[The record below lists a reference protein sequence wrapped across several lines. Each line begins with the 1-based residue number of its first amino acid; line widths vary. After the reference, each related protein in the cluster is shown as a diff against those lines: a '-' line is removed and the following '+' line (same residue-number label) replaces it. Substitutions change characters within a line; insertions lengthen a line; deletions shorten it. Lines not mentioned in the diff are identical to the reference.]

1 MNYTN
6 FPYGQIPNAPLRIVQ
21 AQSLFEPSMQIP
33 LIQLKNNNNKKNKN
47 LNKKQNGKNE
57 EEEEE
62 IDSCE
67 SNKNQIKTP
76 QGKKNIIENTPQL
89 INSFCYVNDNMI
101 NQKNLKMNE
110 NLGNNN
116 EEYGNNNII
125 NMLSNNVK
133 NNSKSKSKSKK
144 NVTYFNKNTLAILE
158 NFDLTNEEKLLY
170 ILDNFKN
177 IKIDPL
183 IIKVLEDRKNN
194 KKIIYDNKNINI
206 YNDSQNY
213 NEKDKNIFSLKKKIN
228 GDQNSLQSSNNEN
241 NNYAAPQPI
250 VKPVFPMDD
259 KILFKNLEIYK
270 ISKDILDRPCPIKID
285 IDYNILNKLFIIWD
299 FLITFKD
306 IIFVEKVYD
315 FEINTNILVFYN
327 DLLGE
332 ENNYQYYK
340 SVFISLLLLCIKN
353 IPNVLPNL
361 KDPKLF
367 LLKSILDN
375 LHSLS
380 FNIILD
386 SPMVVLKEITN
397 CFLYNNSIE
406 ENNLKIIQ
414 NVVQNVNNVKN
425 KENFENNKI
434 IFENEEYEDNIKKLD
449 SNTKIYLLNII
460 IGLCFETILV
470 KDKIRSEYENMNT
483 LSYTKKGLDE
493 SLFDTEKRM
502 KELNRMENFKTLS
515 SDIENLEKKLK
526 ELKGEGEGDKIDV
539 EKEKEKGKVENNN
552 DINIEENNEIL
563 KEMEKEN
570 NMNMNMNIEEDK
582 NKKKEIKEL
591 ETQIDRYKSILIE
604 NEKLIERKKDINVK
618 IAEIIEKIYNLKT
631 LRKKYLGID
640 YQSNEYYYFIS
651 VPNKIYTKNKKK
663 EEWGYFENKED
674 IHKLINKLTDKG
686 KNEKKLK
693 VILKFILSQMKEKE
707 EKEKK
712 EKKEKFIEI
721 EEQSKVEEKDKEN
734 IEENNNINND
744 EDDDVKLINGNENK
758 EAENS
763 NENGIQIKIE
773 KISLVK
779 QQNNE
784 NNSNEDE
791 NNKKTNEVCN
801 INLGV
806 STRKKNNIN
815 NKTNKQKEKIE
826 MDKIHI
832 IEDDE
837 DEEIREDNAQNDLE
851 ENKITEEKDIITINK
866 NKLNIN
872 TKKENEDNKA
882 PINPPKKELFT
893 FIISEDRLQLN
904 IILMKIDDVFSEYL
918 VQFNKQWESE
928 KNRQMWKS
936 IITKN
941 ATDKNILTT
950 LKMFNHKFKNPYK
963 ILSAEEE
970 QELLLKDKSNKIANN
985 FVFDDENGNNF
996 SIPETNNLLMLSPK
1010 VKIWSK
1016 EMDLIDIDNYYNN
1029 YLLLNVFSRE
1039 QLCYVVHFYEMA
1051 IFGLV
1056 HRREGKRKL

>member
-6 FPYGQIPNAPLRIVQ
+6 FPYGQIPNTPLRIVQ
-21 AQSLFEPSMQIP
+21 AQSLFEPSVQIP

-62 IDSCE
+62 IDSSV
-67 SNKNQIKTP
+67 SNKNQMISP
-76 QGKKNIIENTPQL
+76 QGKKNVIENTPQL
-89 INSFCYVNDNMI
+89 INSFCYVNDNTI
-101 NQKNLKMNE
+101 NQKNLNSNE
-110 NLGNNN
+110 NTVNNN
-116 EEYGNNNII
+116 EEYSNNNII
-125 NMLSNNVK
+125 NMLSNNIK
-133 NNSKSKSKSKK
+133 NNSRPKSKSKK

-158 NFDLTNEEKLLY
+158 NFELTNEEKLLY

-194 KKIIYDNKNINI
+194 KKIIYENKNVNI

-228 GDQNSLQSSNNEN
+228 GDQNSLQSSINEN
-241 NNYAAPQPI
+241 NNYVAPQPI
-250 VKPVFPMDD
+250 MKPVFPIDD

-270 ISKDILDRPCPIKID
+270 ISKDILDRPCPTKID

-315 FEINTNILVFYN
+315 FEINKNILVFYN
-327 DLLGE
+327 DLLGK

-386 SPMVVLKEITN
+386 SPMVILKEITN

-414 NVVQNVNNVKN
+414 NVVQNVNSAKN
-425 KENFENNKI
+425 KEKFENNKI
-434 IFENEEYEDNIKKLD
+434 IFEKEEYEDNIQKLD
-449 SNTKIYLLNII
+449 NNTKIYLLNII

-470 KDKIRSEYENMNT
+470 KDKIRSEYENMNS
-483 LSYTKKGLDE
+483 LSLTKKGLDE

-515 SDIENLEKKLK
+515 TDIENLEKKLR
-526 ELKGEGEGDKIDV
+526 ELKGEGDKMEV
-539 EKEKEKGKVENNN
+539 EKEKVVNNN
-552 DINIEENNEIL
+552 DFKNEQNNENNENL
-563 KEMEKEN
+563 KEMEKEKEN
-570 NMNMNMNIEEDK
+570 NMNMNIEDDK

-640 YQSNEYYYFIS
+640 YQSNEYYYFFS

-663 EEWGYFENKED
+663 EEWSYFENKED
-674 IHKLINKLTDKG
+674 IQKLINKLTDKG

-712 EKKEKFIEI
+712 EKKENFIEI
-721 EEQSKVEEKDKEN
+721 EEQSKEEEKEKEKN
-734 IEENNNINND
+734 DANDNINIDD
-744 EDDDVKLINGNENK
+744 EDIKLINGNENK
-758 EAENS
+758 DAENS
-763 NENGIQIKIE
+763 NGIQIKIE
-773 KISLVK
+773 KISLAK

-791 NNKKTNEVCN
+791 NNKKSEVCN

-806 STRKKNNIN
+806 NTRKKNNIN

-837 DEEIREDNAQNDLE
+837 DEEIEEEDDVQSELE
-851 ENKITEEKDIITINK
+851 ENKIIEEKEIFTLNK
-866 NKLNIN
+866 NKLNN
-872 TKKENEDNKA
+872 NPKKENEENKT

-893 FIISEDRLQLN
+893 FVISEDRLQLN

-928 KNRQMWKS
+928 RNRQMWKS

-1039 QLCYVVHFYEMA
+1039 LLS
-1051 IFGLV
+1051 IFMRWLY
-1056 HRREGKRKL
+1056 LD

>member
-21 AQSLFEPSMQIP
+21 AQSLFEPSVQIP
-33 LIQLKNNNNKKNKN
+33 YFQLKNNNNKKNKN

-62 IDSCE
+62 IDSSE
-67 SNKNQIKTP
+67 SNKNQMKIP
-76 QGKKNIIENTPQL
+76 QGKKMVIENTPQL
-89 INSFCYVNDNMI
+89 INSFCYVNDNTI
-101 NQKNLKMNE
+101 NQKNLKSNE
-110 NLGNNN
+110 NSINNN
-116 EEYGNNNII
+116 EEYSNNNII
-125 NMLSNNVK
+125 NILSNNAK
-133 NNSKSKSKSKK
+133 NNSRPKSKSKK

-206 YNDSQNY
+206 YNESQNY

-228 GDQNSLQSSNNEN
+228 GDQNSLQSSINEN
-241 NNYAAPQPI
+241 NNYTAPQP
-250 VKPVFPMDD
+250 VMKPVFPIDD

-270 ISKDILDRPCPIKID
+270 ISKDILDRPCPTKID

-315 FEINTNILVFYN
+315 FEINKNILVFYN

-367 LLKSILDN
+367 LLKTILDN

-406 ENNLKIIQ
+406 ENNFKIIQ
-414 NVVQNVNNVKN
+414 SVVQNVNNVKN
-425 KENFENNKI
+425 KEKFENNKI

-449 SNTKIYLLNII
+449 KNTKIYLLNII

-470 KDKIRSEYENMNT
+470 KDKIRSEYENMNS
-483 LSYTKKGLDE
+483 LSFTKKGLDE

-526 ELKGEGEGDKIDV
+526 ELKGEGDKMEV
-539 EKEKEKGKVENNN
+539 EKEKVDSNN
-552 DINIEENNEIL
+552 DQNEQNNENL
-563 KEMEKEN
+563 EEKEKEN
-570 NMNMNMNIEEDK
+570 NMNMNIEEDK

-640 YQSNEYYYFIS
+640 YQSNEYYYFFS

-663 EEWGYFENKED
+663 EEWGFFENKED
-674 IHKLINKLTDKG
+674 IQKLINKLTDKG

-721 EEQSKVEEKDKEN
+721 EEQSKEEEKEKEKKD
-734 IEENNNINND
+734 ENNSINND
-744 EDDDVKLINGNENK
+744 DEDAKLMNGNENK
-758 EAENS
+758 DAENS
-763 NENGIQIKIE
+763 NGIQIKIE
-773 KISLVK
+773 KISLANK
-779 QQNNE
+779 QNNE

-791 NNKKTNEVCN
+791 NNKKKNEVCN
-801 INLGV
+801 INLGPN
-806 STRKKNNIN
+806 TRKKNNVN
-815 NKTNKQKEKIE
+815 NKANKQKEKVE

-837 DEEIREDNAQNDLE
+837 DDEIEEDNAQSELD
-851 ENKITEEKDIITINK
+851 ENKIIEEKEVITINK
-866 NKLNIN
+866 NKLIN
-872 TKKENEDNKA
+872 NPKKENEENKTLV
-882 PINPPKKELFT
+882 NPPKKELFT
-893 FIISEDRLQLN
+893 FVISEDRLQLN
-904 IILMKIDDVFSEYL
+904 VILMKIDDVFSEYL
-918 VQFNKQWESE
+918 IQFNKQWESE
-928 KNRQMWKS
+928 KNRQIWKS

>member
-21 AQSLFEPSMQIP
+21 AQSLFEPSVQIP
-33 LIQLKNNNNKKNKN
+33 YFQLKNNNNKKNKN

-62 IDSCE
+62 IDSSE
-67 SNKNQIKTP
+67 SNKNQMKIP
-76 QGKKNIIENTPQL
+76 QGKKMVIENTPQL
-89 INSFCYVNDNMI
+89 INSFCYVNDNTI
-101 NQKNLKMNE
+101 NQKNLKSNE
-110 NLGNNN
+110 NSINNN
-116 EEYGNNNII
+116 EEYSNNNII
-125 NMLSNNVK
+125 NILSNNAK
-133 NNSKSKSKSKK
+133 NNSRPKSKSKK

-206 YNDSQNY
+206 YTDSQNY

-228 GDQNSLQSSNNEN
+228 GDQNSLQSSINEN
-241 NNYAAPQPI
+241 NNYTAPQP
-250 VKPVFPMDD
+250 VMKPVFPIDD
-259 KILFKNLEIYK
+259 KILFKNLDIYK
-270 ISKDILDRPCPIKID
+270 ISKDILDRPCPTKID

-315 FEINTNILVFYN
+315 FEINKNILVFYN

-367 LLKSILDN
+367 LLKTILDN

-406 ENNLKIIQ
+406 ENNFKIIQ
-414 NVVQNVNNVKN
+414 SVVQNVNNVKN
-425 KENFENNKI
+425 KEKFENNKI

-449 SNTKIYLLNII
+449 KNTKIYLLNII

-470 KDKIRSEYENMNT
+470 KDKIRSEYENMNS
-483 LSYTKKGLDE
+483 LSFTKKGLDE

-526 ELKGEGEGDKIDV
+526 ELKGEGDKMEV
-539 EKEKEKGKVENNN
+539 EKEKIENNN
-552 DINIEENNEIL
+552 DQNEQNNENL
-563 KEMEKEN
+563 EEKEKEN
-570 NMNMNMNIEEDK
+570 NMNMNMNIEDDK

-640 YQSNEYYYFIS
+640 YQSNEYYYFFS

-663 EEWGYFENKED
+663 EEWGFFENKED
-674 IHKLINKLTDKG
+674 IQKLINKLTDKG

-721 EEQSKVEEKDKEN
+721 EEQSKEEEKEKKD
-734 IEENNNINND
+734 ENNNINND
-744 EDDDVKLINGNENK
+744 YEDAKPINGNENK
-758 EAENS
+758 DAENS
-763 NENGIQIKIE
+763 NGIQIKIE
-773 KISLVK
+773 KISLANK
-779 QQNNE
+779 QNNE

-791 NNKKTNEVCN
+791 NNKKKNEVCN
-801 INLGV
+801 INLGPN
-806 STRKKNNIN
+806 TRKKNNEN
-815 NKTNKQKEKIE
+815 NKTNKQKEKVE

-837 DEEIREDNAQNDLE
+837 DDEIEEDNAQSELD
-851 ENKITEEKDIITINK
+851 ENKIIEEKEVITINK
-866 NKLNIN
+866 NKLIN
-872 TKKENEDNKA
+872 NPKKENEENKTLV
-882 PINPPKKELFT
+882 NPPKKELFT
-893 FIISEDRLQLN
+893 FVISEDRLQLN
-904 IILMKIDDVFSEYL
+904 VILMKIDDVFSEYL
-918 VQFNKQWESE
+918 IQFNKQWESE
-928 KNRQMWKS
+928 KNRQIWKS

>member
-21 AQSLFEPSMQIP
+21 AQSLFEPSVQIP
-33 LIQLKNNNNKKNKN
+33 YIQLKNNNNKKNKN

-62 IDSCE
+62 IDISE
-67 SNKNQIKTP
+67 SNKNQMKIP
-76 QGKKNIIENTPQL
+76 QGKKMVIENTPQL
-89 INSFCYVNDNMI
+89 INSFCYVNDNTI
-101 NQKNLKMNE
+101 NQKNLKSNE
-110 NLGNNN
+110 NSINNN
-116 EEYGNNNII
+116 EEYSNNNII
-125 NMLSNNVK
+125 NMLSNNAK
-133 NNSKSKSKSKK
+133 NNSRPKSKSKK
-144 NVTYFNKNTLAILE
+144 NATYFNKNTLAILE

-206 YNDSQNY
+206 YNESQNY

-228 GDQNSLQSSNNEN
+228 GDQNSLQSSINEN
-241 NNYAAPQPI
+241 NNYTAPQP
-250 VKPVFPMDD
+250 VMKPVFPIDD

-270 ISKDILDRPCPIKID
+270 ISKDILDRPCPTKID

-315 FEINTNILVFYN
+315 FEINKNILVFYN

-367 LLKSILDN
+367 LLKTILDN

-406 ENNLKIIQ
+406 ENNFKIIQ
-414 NVVQNVNNVKN
+414 NVIQNVNNAKN
-425 KENFENNKI
+425 KEKFENNKI

-449 SNTKIYLLNII
+449 KNTKIYLLNII

-470 KDKIRSEYENMNT
+470 KDKIRSEYENMNS
-483 LSYTKKGLDE
+483 LSFTKKGLDE

-515 SDIENLEKKLK
+515 TDIENLAKKLK
-526 ELKGEGEGDKIDV
+526 ELKGEGDKMEV
-539 EKEKEKGKVENNN
+539 EKEKVDSNN
-552 DINIEENNEIL
+552 DQNEQNNENL
-563 KEMEKEN
+563 EEKEKEN
-570 NMNMNMNIEEDK
+570 NMNMNMNIEDDK

-674 IHKLINKLTDKG
+674 IQKLINKLTDKG

-721 EEQSKVEEKDKEN
+721 EEQSKEEEKEKEKKD
-734 IEENNNINND
+734 ENNSINND
-744 EDDDVKLINGNENK
+744 DEDAKLMNGNENK
-758 EAENS
+758 DAENS
-763 NENGIQIKIE
+763 NGIQIKIE
-773 KISLVK
+773 KISLANK
-779 QQNNE
+779 QNNE

-791 NNKKTNEVCN
+791 NNKKKNEVCN
-801 INLGV
+801 INLGPN
-806 STRKKNNIN
+806 TRKKNNVN
-815 NKTNKQKEKIE
+815 NKANKQKEKVE

-837 DEEIREDNAQNDLE
+837 DDEIEEDNAQSELD
-851 ENKITEEKDIITINK
+851 ENKIIEEKEVITINK
-866 NKLNIN
+866 NKLIN
-872 TKKENEDNKA
+872 NPKKENEENKTLL
-882 PINPPKKELFT
+882 NPPKKELFT
-893 FIISEDRLQLN
+893 FVISEDRLQLN
-904 IILMKIDDVFSEYL
+904 VILMKIDDVFSEYL
-918 VQFNKQWESE
+918 IQFNKQWESE
-928 KNRQMWKS
+928 KNRQIWKS

>member
-21 AQSLFEPSMQIP
+21 AQSLFEPSVQIP
-33 LIQLKNNNNKKNKN
+33 YIQLKNNNNKKNKN

-62 IDSCE
+62 IDSSE
-67 SNKNQIKTP
+67 SNKNQMKIP
-76 QGKKNIIENTPQL
+76 QGKKMVIENTPQL
-89 INSFCYVNDNMI
+89 INSFCYVNDNTI
-101 NQKNLKMNE
+101 NQKNLKSNE
-110 NLGNNN
+110 NSINNN
-116 EEYGNNNII
+116 EEYSNNNII
-125 NMLSNNVK
+125 NMLSNNAK
-133 NNSKSKSKSKK
+133 NNSRPKSKSKK
-144 NVTYFNKNTLAILE
+144 NATYFNKNTLAILE

-206 YNDSQNY
+206 YNESQNY

-228 GDQNSLQSSNNEN
+228 GDQNSLQSSINEN
-241 NNYAAPQPI
+241 NNYTAPQP
-250 VKPVFPMDD
+250 VMKPVFPIDD

-270 ISKDILDRPCPIKID
+270 ISKDILDRPCPTKID

-315 FEINTNILVFYN
+315 FEINKNILVFYN

-367 LLKSILDN
+367 LLKTILDN

-406 ENNLKIIQ
+406 ENNFKIIQ
-414 NVVQNVNNVKN
+414 NVIQNVNNAKN
-425 KENFENNKI
+425 KEKFENNKI

-449 SNTKIYLLNII
+449 KNTKIYLLNII

-470 KDKIRSEYENMNT
+470 KDKIRSEYENMNS
-483 LSYTKKGLDE
+483 LSFTKKGLDE

-515 SDIENLEKKLK
+515 TDIENLAKKLK
-526 ELKGEGEGDKIDV
+526 ELKGEGDKMEV
-539 EKEKEKGKVENNN
+539 EKEKVDSNN
-552 DINIEENNEIL
+552 DQNEQNNENL
-563 KEMEKEN
+563 EEKEKEN
-570 NMNMNMNIEEDK
+570 NMNMNMNIEDDK

-674 IHKLINKLTDKG
+674 IQKLINKLTDKG

-721 EEQSKVEEKDKEN
+721 EEQSKEEEKEKEKKD
-734 IEENNNINND
+734 ENNSINND
-744 EDDDVKLINGNENK
+744 DEDAKLMNGNENK
-758 EAENS
+758 DAENS
-763 NENGIQIKIE
+763 NGIQIKIE
-773 KISLVK
+773 KISLANK
-779 QQNNE
+779 QNNE

-791 NNKKTNEVCN
+791 NNKKKNEVCN
-801 INLGV
+801 INLGPN
-806 STRKKNNIN
+806 TRKKNNVN
-815 NKTNKQKEKIE
+815 NKANKQKEKVE

-837 DEEIREDNAQNDLE
+837 DDEIEEDNAQSELD
-851 ENKITEEKDIITINK
+851 ENKIIEEKEVITINK
-866 NKLNIN
+866 NKLIN
-872 TKKENEDNKA
+872 NPKKENEENKTLV
-882 PINPPKKELFT
+882 NPPKKELFT
-893 FIISEDRLQLN
+893 FVISEDRLQLN
-904 IILMKIDDVFSEYL
+904 VILMKIDDVFSEYL
-918 VQFNKQWESE
+918 IQFNKQWESE
-928 KNRQMWKS
+928 KNRQIWKS

>member
-21 AQSLFEPSMQIP
+21 AQSLFEPSVQIP
-33 LIQLKNNNNKKNKN
+33 YIQLKNNNNKKNKN

-62 IDSCE
+62 IDSSE
-67 SNKNQIKTP
+67 SNKNQMKIP
-76 QGKKNIIENTPQL
+76 QGKKMVIENTPQL
-89 INSFCYVNDNMI
+89 INSFCYVNDNTI
-101 NQKNLKMNE
+101 NQKNLKSNE
-110 NLGNNN
+110 NSINNN
-116 EEYGNNNII
+116 EEYSNNNII
-125 NMLSNNVK
+125 NMLSNNAK
-133 NNSKSKSKSKK
+133 NNSRPKSKSKK
-144 NVTYFNKNTLAILE
+144 NATYFNKNTLAILE

-206 YNDSQNY
+206 YNESQNY

-228 GDQNSLQSSNNEN
+228 GDQNSLQSSINEN
-241 NNYAAPQPI
+241 NNYTAPQP
-250 VKPVFPMDD
+250 VMKPVFPIDD

-270 ISKDILDRPCPIKID
+270 ISKDILDRPCPTKID

-315 FEINTNILVFYN
+315 FEINKNILVFYN

-367 LLKSILDN
+367 LLKTILDN

-406 ENNLKIIQ
+406 ENNFKIIQ
-414 NVVQNVNNVKN
+414 NVIQNVNNAKN
-425 KENFENNKI
+425 KEKFENNKI

-449 SNTKIYLLNII
+449 KNTKIYLLNII

-470 KDKIRSEYENMNT
+470 KDKIRSEYENMNS
-483 LSYTKKGLDE
+483 LSFTKKGLDE

-515 SDIENLEKKLK
+515 TDIENLEKKLK
-526 ELKGEGEGDKIDV
+526 ELKGEGDKMEV
-539 EKEKEKGKVENNN
+539 EKEKVDSNN
-552 DINIEENNEIL
+552 DQNEQSKENLEE
-563 KEMEKEN
+563 KEKEN
-570 NMNMNMNIEEDK
+570 NMNMNMNIEDDK

-674 IHKLINKLTDKG
+674 IQKLINKLTDKG

-721 EEQSKVEEKDKEN
+721 EEQSKEEEKEKEK
-734 IEENNNINND
+734 EKEKKDENNSINND
-744 EDDDVKLINGNENK
+744 DEDAKLINGNENK
-758 EAENS
+758 DAENS
-763 NENGIQIKIE
+763 NGIQIKIE
-773 KISLVK
+773 KISLANK
-779 QQNNE
+779 QNNE

-791 NNKKTNEVCN
+791 NNKKKNEVCN
-801 INLGV
+801 INLGPN
-806 STRKKNNIN
+806 TRKKNNVN
-815 NKTNKQKEKIE
+815 NKTNKQKEKVE

-837 DEEIREDNAQNDLE
+837 DDEIEEDNAQSELD
-851 ENKITEEKDIITINK
+851 ENKIIEEKEVITINK
-866 NKLNIN
+866 NKLIN
-872 TKKENEDNKA
+872 NPKKENEENKTLV
-882 PINPPKKELFT
+882 NPPKKELFT
-893 FIISEDRLQLN
+893 FVISEDRLQLN
-904 IILMKIDDVFSEYL
+904 VILMKIDDVFSEYL
-918 VQFNKQWESE
+918 IQFNKQWESE
-928 KNRQMWKS
+928 KNRQIWKS

>member
-21 AQSLFEPSMQIP
+21 AQSLFEPSVQIP
-33 LIQLKNNNNKKNKN
+33 YIQLKNNNNKKNKN

-62 IDSCE
+62 IDSSE
-67 SNKNQIKTP
+67 SNKNQMKIP
-76 QGKKNIIENTPQL
+76 QGKKMVIENTPQL
-89 INSFCYVNDNMI
+89 INSFCYVNDNTI
-101 NQKNLKMNE
+101 NQKNLKSNE
-110 NLGNNN
+110 NSINNN
-116 EEYGNNNII
+116 EEYSNNNII
-125 NMLSNNVK
+125 NMLSNNAK
-133 NNSKSKSKSKK
+133 NNSRPKSKSKK
-144 NVTYFNKNTLAILE
+144 NATYFNKNTLAILE

-206 YNDSQNY
+206 YNESQNY

-228 GDQNSLQSSNNEN
+228 GDQNSLQSSINEN
-241 NNYAAPQPI
+241 NNYTAPQP
-250 VKPVFPMDD
+250 VMKPVFPIDD

-270 ISKDILDRPCPIKID
+270 ISKDILDRPCPTKID

-315 FEINTNILVFYN
+315 FEINKNILVFYN

-367 LLKSILDN
+367 LLKTILDN

-406 ENNLKIIQ
+406 ENNFKIIQ
-414 NVVQNVNNVKN
+414 NVIQNVNNAKN
-425 KENFENNKI
+425 KEKFENNKI

-449 SNTKIYLLNII
+449 KNTKIYLLNII

-470 KDKIRSEYENMNT
+470 KDKIRSEYENMNS
-483 LSYTKKGLDE
+483 LSFTKKGLDE

-515 SDIENLEKKLK
+515 TDIENLEKKLK
-526 ELKGEGEGDKIDV
+526 ELKGEGDKMEV
-539 EKEKEKGKVENNN
+539 EKEKIESNN
-552 DINIEENNEIL
+552 DQNEQNNENL
-563 KEMEKEN
+563 EEKEKEN
-570 NMNMNMNIEEDK
+570 NMNMNMNIEDDK

-674 IHKLINKLTDKG
+674 IQKLINKLTDKG

-721 EEQSKVEEKDKEN
+721 EEQSKEEEKEKEKKD
-734 IEENNNINND
+734 ENNSINND
-744 EDDDVKLINGNENK
+744 DEDAKLMNGNENK
-758 EAENS
+758 DAENS
-763 NENGIQIKIE
+763 NGIQIKIE
-773 KISLVK
+773 KISLANK
-779 QQNNE
+779 QNNE

-791 NNKKTNEVCN
+791 NNKKKNEVCN
-801 INLGV
+801 INLGPN
-806 STRKKNNIN
+806 TRKKNNVN
-815 NKTNKQKEKIE
+815 NKANKQKEKVE

-837 DEEIREDNAQNDLE
+837 DDEIEEDNAQSELD
-851 ENKITEEKDIITINK
+851 ENKIIEEKEVITINK
-866 NKLNIN
+866 NKLIN
-872 TKKENEDNKA
+872 NPKKENEENKTLV
-882 PINPPKKELFT
+882 NPPKKELFT
-893 FIISEDRLQLN
+893 FVISEDRLQLN
-904 IILMKIDDVFSEYL
+904 VILMKIDDVFSEYL
-918 VQFNKQWESE
+918 IQFNKQWESE
-928 KNRQMWKS
+928 KNRQIWKS

>member
-21 AQSLFEPSMQIP
+21 AQSLFEPSVQIP
-33 LIQLKNNNNKKNKN
+33 YIQLKNNNNKKNKN

-62 IDSCE
+62 IDISE
-67 SNKNQIKTP
+67 SNKNQMKIP
-76 QGKKNIIENTPQL
+76 QGKKMVIENTPQL
-89 INSFCYVNDNMI
+89 INSFCYVNDNTI
-101 NQKNLKMNE
+101 NQKNLKSNE
-110 NLGNNN
+110 NSINNN
-116 EEYGNNNII
+116 EEYSNNNII
-125 NMLSNNVK
+125 NMLSNNAK
-133 NNSKSKSKSKK
+133 NNSRPKSKSKK
-144 NVTYFNKNTLAILE
+144 NATYFNKNTLAILE

-206 YNDSQNY
+206 YNESQNY

-228 GDQNSLQSSNNEN
+228 GDQNSLQSSINEN
-241 NNYAAPQPI
+241 NNYTAPQP
-250 VKPVFPMDD
+250 VMKPVFPIDD

-270 ISKDILDRPCPIKID
+270 ISKDILDRPCPTKID

-315 FEINTNILVFYN
+315 FEINKNILVFYN

-367 LLKSILDN
+367 LLKTILDN

-406 ENNLKIIQ
+406 ENNFKIIQ
-414 NVVQNVNNVKN
+414 NVIQNVNNAKN
-425 KENFENNKI
+425 KEKFENNKI

-449 SNTKIYLLNII
+449 KNTKIYLLNII

-470 KDKIRSEYENMNT
+470 KDKIRSEYENMNS
-483 LSYTKKGLDE
+483 LSFTKKGLDE

-515 SDIENLEKKLK
+515 TDIENLAKKLK
-526 ELKGEGEGDKIDV
+526 ELKGEGDKMEV
-539 EKEKEKGKVENNN
+539 EKEKVDSNN
-552 DINIEENNEIL
+552 DQNEQNNENL
-563 KEMEKEN
+563 EEKEKEN
-570 NMNMNMNIEEDK
+570 NMNMNMNIEDDK

-674 IHKLINKLTDKG
+674 IQKLINKLTDKG

-721 EEQSKVEEKDKEN
+721 EEQSKEEEKEKEKKD
-734 IEENNNINND
+734 ENNSINND
-744 EDDDVKLINGNENK
+744 DEDAKLINGNENK
-758 EAENS
+758 DAENS
-763 NENGIQIKIE
+763 NGIQIKIE
-773 KISLVK
+773 KISLANK
-779 QQNNE
+779 QNNE

-791 NNKKTNEVCN
+791 NNKKKNEVCN
-801 INLGV
+801 INLGPN
-806 STRKKNNIN
+806 TRKKNNVN
-815 NKTNKQKEKIE
+815 NKANKQKEKVE

-837 DEEIREDNAQNDLE
+837 DDEIEEDNAQSELD
-851 ENKITEEKDIITINK
+851 ENKIIEEKEVITINK
-866 NKLNIN
+866 NKLIN
-872 TKKENEDNKA
+872 NPKKENEENKTLL
-882 PINPPKKELFT
+882 NPPKKELFT
-893 FIISEDRLQLN
+893 FVISEDRLQLN
-904 IILMKIDDVFSEYL
+904 VILMKIDDVFSEYL
-918 VQFNKQWESE
+918 IQFNKQWESE
-928 KNRQMWKS
+928 KNRQIWKS

>member
-21 AQSLFEPSMQIP
+21 AQSLFEPSVQIP
-33 LIQLKNNNNKKNKN
+33 YIQLKNNNNKKNKN

-62 IDSCE
+62 IDISE
-67 SNKNQIKTP
+67 SNKNQMKIP
-76 QGKKNIIENTPQL
+76 QGKKMVIENTPQL
-89 INSFCYVNDNMI
+89 INSFCYVNDNTI
-101 NQKNLKMNE
+101 NQKNLKSNE
-110 NLGNNN
+110 NSINNN
-116 EEYGNNNII
+116 EEYSNNNII
-125 NMLSNNVK
+125 NMLSNNAK
-133 NNSKSKSKSKK
+133 NNSRPKSKSKK
-144 NVTYFNKNTLAILE
+144 NATYFNKNTLAILE

-206 YNDSQNY
+206 YNESQNY

-228 GDQNSLQSSNNEN
+228 GDQNSLQSSINEN
-241 NNYAAPQPI
+241 NNYTAPQP
-250 VKPVFPMDD
+250 VMKPVFPIDD

-270 ISKDILDRPCPIKID
+270 ISKDILDRPCPTKID

-315 FEINTNILVFYN
+315 FEINKNILVFYN

-367 LLKSILDN
+367 LLKTILDN

-406 ENNLKIIQ
+406 ENNFKIIQ
-414 NVVQNVNNVKN
+414 NVIQNVNNAKN
-425 KENFENNKI
+425 KEKFENNKI

-449 SNTKIYLLNII
+449 KNTKIYLLNII

-470 KDKIRSEYENMNT
+470 KDKIRSEYENMNS
-483 LSYTKKGLDE
+483 LSFTKKGLDE

-515 SDIENLEKKLK
+515 TDIENLAKKLK
-526 ELKGEGEGDKIDV
+526 ELKGEGDKMEV
-539 EKEKEKGKVENNN
+539 EKEKVDSNN
-552 DINIEENNEIL
+552 DQNEQNNENL
-563 KEMEKEN
+563 EEKEKEN
-570 NMNMNMNIEEDK
+570 NMNMNMNIEDDK

-674 IHKLINKLTDKG
+674 IQKLINKLTDKG

-721 EEQSKVEEKDKEN
+721 EEQSKEEEKEKEKKD
-734 IEENNNINND
+734 ENNSINND
-744 EDDDVKLINGNENK
+744 DEDAKLMNGNENK
-758 EAENS
+758 DAENS
-763 NENGIQIKIE
+763 NGIQIKTE
-773 KISLVK
+773 KISLANK
-779 QQNNE
+779 QNNE

-791 NNKKTNEVCN
+791 NNKKKNEVCN
-801 INLGV
+801 INLGPN
-806 STRKKNNIN
+806 TRKKNNVN
-815 NKTNKQKEKIE
+815 NKANKQKEKVE

-837 DEEIREDNAQNDLE
+837 DDEIEEDNAQSELD
-851 ENKITEEKDIITINK
+851 ENKIIEEKEVITINK
-866 NKLNIN
+866 NKLIN
-872 TKKENEDNKA
+872 NPKKENEENKTLL
-882 PINPPKKELFT
+882 NPPKKELFT
-893 FIISEDRLQLN
+893 FVISEDRLQLN
-904 IILMKIDDVFSEYL
+904 VILMKIDDVFSEYL
-918 VQFNKQWESE
+918 IQFNKQWESE
-928 KNRQMWKS
+928 KNRQIWKS

>member
-21 AQSLFEPSMQIP
+21 AQSLFEPSVQIP
-33 LIQLKNNNNKKNKN
+33 YIQLKNNNNKKNKN

-62 IDSCE
+62 IDSSE
-67 SNKNQIKTP
+67 SNKNQMKIP
-76 QGKKNIIENTPQL
+76 QGKKMVIENTPQL
-89 INSFCYVNDNMI
+89 INSFCYVNDNTI
-101 NQKNLKMNE
+101 NQKNLKSNE
-110 NLGNNN
+110 NSINNN
-116 EEYGNNNII
+116 EEYSNNNII
-125 NMLSNNVK
+125 NMLSNNAK
-133 NNSKSKSKSKK
+133 NNSRPKSKSKK
-144 NVTYFNKNTLAILE
+144 NATYFNKNTLAILE

-206 YNDSQNY
+206 YNESQNY

-228 GDQNSLQSSNNEN
+228 GDQNSLQSSINEN
-241 NNYAAPQPI
+241 NNYTAPQP
-250 VKPVFPMDD
+250 VMKPVFPIDD

-270 ISKDILDRPCPIKID
+270 ISKDILDRPCPTKID

-315 FEINTNILVFYN
+315 FEINKNILVFYN

-367 LLKSILDN
+367 LLKTILDN

-406 ENNLKIIQ
+406 ENNFKIIQ
-414 NVVQNVNNVKN
+414 NVIQNVNNAKN
-425 KENFENNKI
+425 KEKFENNKI

-449 SNTKIYLLNII
+449 KNTKIYLLNII

-470 KDKIRSEYENMNT
+470 KDKIRSEYENMNS
-483 LSYTKKGLDE
+483 LSFTKKGLDE

-515 SDIENLEKKLK
+515 TDIENLEKKLK
-526 ELKGEGEGDKIDV
+526 ELKGEGDKMEV
-539 EKEKEKGKVENNN
+539 EKEKVDSNN
-552 DINIEENNEIL
+552 DQNEQNNENL
-563 KEMEKEN
+563 EEKEKEN
-570 NMNMNMNIEEDK
+570 NMNMNMNIEDDK

-674 IHKLINKLTDKG
+674 IQKLINKLTDKG

-721 EEQSKVEEKDKEN
+721 EEQSKEEEKEKEKKD
-734 IEENNNINND
+734 ENNSINND
-744 EDDDVKLINGNENK
+744 DEDAKLMNGNENK
-758 EAENS
+758 DAENS
-763 NENGIQIKIE
+763 NGIQIKIE
-773 KISLVK
+773 KISLANK
-779 QQNNE
+779 QNNE

-791 NNKKTNEVCN
+791 NNKKKNEVCN
-801 INLGV
+801 INLGPN
-806 STRKKNNIN
+806 TRKKNNVN
-815 NKTNKQKEKIE
+815 NKTNKQKEKVE

-837 DEEIREDNAQNDLE
+837 DDEIEEDNAQSELD
-851 ENKITEEKDIITINK
+851 ENKIIEEKEVITINK
-866 NKLNIN
+866 NKLIN
-872 TKKENEDNKA
+872 NPKKENEENKTLV
-882 PINPPKKELFT
+882 NPPKKELFT
-893 FIISEDRLQLN
+893 FVISEDRLQLN
-904 IILMKIDDVFSEYL
+904 VILMKIDDVFSEYL
-918 VQFNKQWESE
+918 IQFNKQWESE
-928 KNRQMWKS
+928 KNRQIWKS

>member
-21 AQSLFEPSMQIP
+21 AQSLFEPSVQIP
-33 LIQLKNNNNKKNKN
+33 YIQLKNNNNKKNKN

-62 IDSCE
+62 IDSSE
-67 SNKNQIKTP
+67 SNKNQMKIP
-76 QGKKNIIENTPQL
+76 QGKKMVIENTPQL
-89 INSFCYVNDNMI
+89 INSFCYVNDNTI
-101 NQKNLKMNE
+101 NQKNLKSNE
-110 NLGNNN
+110 NSINNN
-116 EEYGNNNII
+116 EEYSNNNII
-125 NMLSNNVK
+125 NMLSNNAK
-133 NNSKSKSKSKK
+133 NNSRPKSKSKK
-144 NVTYFNKNTLAILE
+144 NATYFNKNTLAILE

-206 YNDSQNY
+206 YNESQNY

-228 GDQNSLQSSNNEN
+228 GDQNSLQSSINEN
-241 NNYAAPQPI
+241 NNYTAPQP
-250 VKPVFPMDD
+250 VMKPVFPIDD

-270 ISKDILDRPCPIKID
+270 ISKDILDRPCPTKID

-315 FEINTNILVFYN
+315 FEINKNILVFYN

-367 LLKSILDN
+367 LLKTILDN

-406 ENNLKIIQ
+406 ENNFKIIQ
-414 NVVQNVNNVKN
+414 NVIQNVNNAKN
-425 KENFENNKI
+425 KEKFENNKI

-449 SNTKIYLLNII
+449 KNTKIYLLNII

-470 KDKIRSEYENMNT
+470 KDKIRSEYENMNS
-483 LSYTKKGLDE
+483 LSFTKKGLDE

-515 SDIENLEKKLK
+515 TDIENLEKKLK
-526 ELKGEGEGDKIDV
+526 ELKGEGDKMEV
-539 EKEKEKGKVENNN
+539 EKEKVDSNN
-552 DINIEENNEIL
+552 DQNEQNNENL
-563 KEMEKEN
+563 EEKEKEN
-570 NMNMNMNIEEDK
+570 NMNMNMNIEDDK

-674 IHKLINKLTDKG
+674 IQKLINKLTDKG

-721 EEQSKVEEKDKEN
+721 EEQSKEEEKEKEKKD
-734 IEENNNINND
+734 ENNSINND
-744 EDDDVKLINGNENK
+744 DEDAKLMNGNENK
-758 EAENS
+758 DAENS
-763 NENGIQIKIE
+763 NGIQIKIE
-773 KISLVK
+773 KISLANK
-779 QQNNE
+779 QNNE

-791 NNKKTNEVCN
+791 NNKKKNEVCN
-801 INLGV
+801 INLGPN
-806 STRKKNNIN
+806 TRKKNNVN
-815 NKTNKQKEKIE
+815 NKANKQKEKVE

-837 DEEIREDNAQNDLE
+837 DDEIEEDNAQSELD
-851 ENKITEEKDIITINK
+851 ENKIIEEKEVITINK
-866 NKLNIN
+866 NKLIN
-872 TKKENEDNKA
+872 NPKKENEENKTLL
-882 PINPPKKELFT
+882 NPPKKELFT
-893 FIISEDRLQLN
+893 FVISEDRLQLN
-904 IILMKIDDVFSEYL
+904 VILMKIDDVFSEYL
-918 VQFNKQWESE
+918 IQFNKQWESE
-928 KNRQMWKS
+928 KNRQIWKS

>member
-21 AQSLFEPSMQIP
+21 AQSLFEPSVQIP
-33 LIQLKNNNNKKNKN
+33 YIQLKNNNNKKNKN

-62 IDSCE
+62 IDISE
-67 SNKNQIKTP
+67 SNKNQMKIP
-76 QGKKNIIENTPQL
+76 QGKKMVIENTPQL
-89 INSFCYVNDNMI
+89 INSFCYVNDNTI
-101 NQKNLKMNE
+101 NQKNLKSNE
-110 NLGNNN
+110 NSINNN
-116 EEYGNNNII
+116 EEYSNNNII
-125 NMLSNNVK
+125 NMLSNNAK
-133 NNSKSKSKSKK
+133 NNSRPKSKSKK
-144 NVTYFNKNTLAILE
+144 NATYFNKNTLAILE

-206 YNDSQNY
+206 YNESQNY

-228 GDQNSLQSSNNEN
+228 GDQNSLQSSINEN
-241 NNYAAPQPI
+241 NNYTAPQP
-250 VKPVFPMDD
+250 VMKPVFPIDD

-270 ISKDILDRPCPIKID
+270 ISKDILDRPCPTKID

-315 FEINTNILVFYN
+315 FEINKNILVFYN

-367 LLKSILDN
+367 LLKTILDN

-406 ENNLKIIQ
+406 ENNFKIIQ
-414 NVVQNVNNVKN
+414 NVIQNVNNAKN
-425 KENFENNKI
+425 KEKFENNKI

-449 SNTKIYLLNII
+449 KNTKIYLLNII

-470 KDKIRSEYENMNT
+470 KDKIRSEYENMNS
-483 LSYTKKGLDE
+483 LSFTKKGLDE

-515 SDIENLEKKLK
+515 TDIENLEKKLK
-526 ELKGEGEGDKIDV
+526 ELKGEGDKMEV
-539 EKEKEKGKVENNN
+539 EKEKVDSNN
-552 DINIEENNEIL
+552 DQNEQNNENL
-563 KEMEKEN
+563 EEKEKEN
-570 NMNMNMNIEEDK
+570 NMNMNMNIEDDK

-674 IHKLINKLTDKG
+674 IQKLINKLTDKG

-721 EEQSKVEEKDKEN
+721 EEQSKEEEKEKEKKD
-734 IEENNNINND
+734 ENNSINND
-744 EDDDVKLINGNENK
+744 DEDAKLMNGNENK
-758 EAENS
+758 DAENS
-763 NENGIQIKIE
+763 NGIQIKIE
-773 KISLVK
+773 KISLANK
-779 QQNNE
+779 QNNE

-791 NNKKTNEVCN
+791 NNKKKNEVCN
-801 INLGV
+801 INLGPN
-806 STRKKNNIN
+806 TRKKNNVN
-815 NKTNKQKEKIE
+815 NKANKQKEKVE

-837 DEEIREDNAQNDLE
+837 DDEIEEDNAQSELD
-851 ENKITEEKDIITINK
+851 ENKIIEEKEVITINK
-866 NKLNIN
+866 NKLIN
-872 TKKENEDNKA
+872 NPKKENEENKTLL
-882 PINPPKKELFT
+882 NPPKKELFT
-893 FIISEDRLQLN
+893 FVISEDRLQLN
-904 IILMKIDDVFSEYL
+904 VILMKIDDVFSEYL
-918 VQFNKQWESE
+918 IQFNKQWESE
-928 KNRQMWKS
+928 KNRQIWKS